1 MAWSFW
7 LGADA
12 PGHLLTCIDHK
23 SMKPGR
29 WSAALPSLNVIG
41 GNQEQANDYNRLG
54 LADRS
59 RIECR
64 A

>member
-1 MAWSFW
+1 
-7 LGADA
+7 
-12 PGHLLTCIDHK
+12 
-23 SMKPGR
+23 MKPGR